1 MEKAEIKTDF
11 IKLDSL
17 LKFAGL
23 TGTGGEAKYVI
34 SEGMVKVNG
43 EVCTLRGKKIRPGD
57 RVEFAG
63 TEIEEIILLMM
74 IEGRFSDISS
84 HKIYSGKDH

>member
-43 EVCTLRGKKIRPGD
+43 EVCTLKGKKIRPGD

-63 TEIEEIILLMM
+63 TEIEVAAAE
-74 IEGRFSDISS
+74 
-84 HKIYSGKDH
+84 

>member
-1 MEKAEIKTDF
+1 MEKTDIKTDF

-43 EVCTLRGKKIRPGD
+43 EVCTFRGKKIRPGD

-63 TEIEEIILLMM
+63 TEIEVAAAE
-74 IEGRFSDISS
+74 
-84 HKIYSGKDH
+84 

>member
-1 MEKAEIKTDF
+1 MEKVEIKTDF

-17 LKFAGL
+17 LKFAEL

-63 TEIEEIILLMM
+63 TDIEVAAAE
-74 IEGRFSDISS
+74 
-84 HKIYSGKDH
+84 

>member
-1 MEKAEIKTDF
+1 MEKTDIKTDF

-63 TEIEEIILLMM
+63 TEIEVAAAE
-74 IEGRFSDISS
+74 
-84 HKIYSGKDH
+84 